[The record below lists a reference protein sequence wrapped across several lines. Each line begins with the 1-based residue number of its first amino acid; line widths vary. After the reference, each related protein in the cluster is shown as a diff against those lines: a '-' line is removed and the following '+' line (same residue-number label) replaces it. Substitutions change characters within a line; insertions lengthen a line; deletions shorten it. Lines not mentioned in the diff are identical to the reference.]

1 MVAPQPYRFG
11 TFPRLSHQTLKQR
24 LVKNA
29 KVQEGDTP
37 IEDPHALLA
46 EFDQLAL
53 ELRDLVQRI
62 NRTNTSTFL
71 EGEPQMTVADAIA
84 LRDSLR
90 LIFGTYSAL
99 AEAATIEQSRYSR
112 SEIKF
117 VPTLDV
123 RALRAQ
129 SDAYAVNQRELD
141 ARIQATNW
149 LVDLVE

>member
-1 MVAPQPYRFG
+1 MKLAEALILRADLQR
-11 TFPRLSHQTLKQR
+11 RIEHLRQR

-29 KVQEGDTP
+29 KVQEGDAP
-37 IEDPHALLA
+37 IEDPQALLA
-46 EFDQLAL
+46 EFDQSAL
-53 ELRDLVQRI
+53 QLRDLVQRI
-62 NRTNTSTFL
+62 NRTNSTTLL
-71 EGEPQMTVADAIA
+71 EGEPRMTVADAIA

-99 AEAATIEQSRYSR
+99 GEAATVEQQRYSR

-123 RALRAQ
+123 RTLRTQ
-129 SDAYAVNQRELD
+129 SDGYAVEHRELD

-149 LVDLVE
+149 LVELVD

>member
-1 MVAPQPYRFG
+1 MKLAEALILRADLQR
-11 TFPRLSHQTLKQR
+11 RIEHLRQR

-29 KVQEGDTP
+29 KVQEGDAP
-37 IEDPHALLA
+37 IEDPQALLA
-46 EFDQLAL
+46 EFDQSAL
-53 ELRDLVQRI
+53 QLRDLVQRI
-62 NRTNTSTFL
+62 NRTNSTTLL
-71 EGEPQMTVADAIA
+71 EGEPRMTVADAIA

-99 AEAATIEQSRYSR
+99 GEAATVEQQRYSR

-123 RALRAQ
+123 RALRSQ
-129 SDAYAVNQRELD
+129 SDSYAVEHRELD

-149 LVDLVE
+149 LVELVD

>member
-1 MVAPQPYRFG
+1 MKLAEALILRADLQKRIEHL
-11 TFPRLSHQTLKQR
+11 RQR

-37 IEDPHALLA
+37 IEDPQSLLT
-46 EFDQLAL
+46 EFDQSAL
-53 ELRDLVQRI
+53 RLRDLVQRI
-62 NRTNTSTFL
+62 NRTNSSTML
-71 EGEPQMTVADAIA
+71 DGEPRMTVADAIA

-90 LIFGTYSAL
+90 LVYGTYSAL
-99 AEAATIEQSRYSR
+99 GEAATVEQQRYSR

-123 RALRAQ
+123 RALRAR
-129 SDAYAVNQRELD
+129 SDGYAVEHRELD

-149 LVDLVE
+149 LVELID